1 MEFENYEEQKLDLY
15 ILLDDFLKEAKR
27 MWFLALVMIVLGAA
41 GLTGYRYL
49 HFRPSYEATASF
61 TVQVSNPLYANV
73 GGYNSKTAEQLA
85 KTYPYIISNSIL
97 QNRIKEELGISA
109 MPSISV
115 STIAG
120 SSIITVA
127 VTDSDPQRAYDVL
140 NAVIQ
145 YYPELAQFVVG
156 STEMSLLDESG
167 LPTQP
172 VNSFNIKINLI
183 KGGAM
188 GGLLWSALALFLV
201 LTKNTVHNEDELKR
215 VLNLPCLGQLPNVKV
230 RKETCPLIFKSA

>member
-1 MEFENYEEQKLDLY
+1 MEFENYEEQKLDLF

-49 HFRPSYEATASF
+49 HFRPSYVATASF

-120 SSIITVA
+120 SSIITVT
-127 VTDSDPQRAYDVL
+127 VTDSDPQRDRKS
-140 NAVIQ
+140 
-145 YYPELAQFVVG
+145 VV
-156 STEMSLLDESG
+156 
-167 LPTQP
+167 
-172 VNSFNIKINLI
+172 
-183 KGGAM
+183 
-188 GGLLWSALALFLV
+188 
-201 LTKNTVHNEDELKR
+201 
-215 VLNLPCLGQLPNVKV
+215 
-230 RKETCPLIFKSA
+230 